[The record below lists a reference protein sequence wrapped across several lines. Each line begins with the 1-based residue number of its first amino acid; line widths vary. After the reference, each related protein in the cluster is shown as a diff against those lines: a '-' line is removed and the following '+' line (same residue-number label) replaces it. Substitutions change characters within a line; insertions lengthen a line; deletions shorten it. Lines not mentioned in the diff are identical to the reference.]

1 MFANKYISQAP
12 IVYVDGYF
20 YIIGGYT
27 DVNDYD
33 KTIGRLDATSMIWSK
48 SGDLVKGRSG
58 HNAVY
63 DGSNLIVV
71 GGINGQYKTE
81 KCVISNGQVSC
92 TAQNPTLENYLYY
105 PELFLVP
112 VDYCKTIS

>member
-1 MFANKYISQAP
+1 MNDYICRAP

-48 SGDLVKGRSG
+48 SGDLVNGRYG
-58 HNAVY
+58 HNAIY
-63 DGSNLIVV
+63 DGSSLIVV
-71 GGINGQYKTE
+71 GGYGSSLK
-81 KCVISNGQVSC
+81 GH
-92 TAQNPTLENYLYY
+92 
-105 PELFLVP
+105 LVNIFFQ
-112 VDYCKTIS
+112 KLI